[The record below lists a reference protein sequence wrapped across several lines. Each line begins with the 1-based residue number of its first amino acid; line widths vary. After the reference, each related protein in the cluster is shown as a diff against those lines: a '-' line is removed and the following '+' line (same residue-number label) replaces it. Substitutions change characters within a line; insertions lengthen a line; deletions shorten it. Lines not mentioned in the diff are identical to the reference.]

1 MMKIPN
7 LSMTRYRRSRYWA
20 VYNGTE
26 LLAVIVYRK
35 GAETVIN
42 FINDL
47 TTQYNTMSKKNTKKP
62 AAAILDCKTVL
73 IIDPSTKQKY
83 RATLEINKTR
93 MCRDTKGDWRVD
105 EHVGFSLYM
114 MVKRGIYKLANKR
127 AKELFNEFY
136 AAVPDKSIL
145 EKGSL
150 TEYVNSR
157 KDSDSEAA
165 SETSQESAVEEPAE
179 QPQETE
185 EAIWAQLDEE
195 RAEAEAEQASEMDD
209 AIEEQQGEVEAE
221 PQETPLEKALREA
234 EPPANWIE
242 ACNIGN
248 DPEKLAE
255 RAARGDIIA
264 ERNLNRL
271 MVDKAAEAAAP
282 AEQPAAPA
290 PRTNTRKAVCQVILN
305 GETEPQPIPAD
316 IELKPGVKLVRAY
329 QGSTIEVLVE
339 KSGFTYNGTWYPTLT
354 HISWLVTPY
363 KASGNTFFGL
373 PVRKRNA

>member
-35 GAETVIN
+35 GAESVIN
-42 FINDL
+42 FINNL

-73 IIDPSTKQKY
+73 VIDSVTKQKS
-83 RATLEINKTR
+83 RATLEYNGTR
-93 MCRDTKGDWRVD
+93 LCRNTKGDWRLD
-105 EHVGFSLYM
+105 EYYGTPLSKLVESGD
-114 MVKRGIYKLANKR
+114 YKLANKR
-127 AKELFNEFY
+127 AKDLFNEFY
-136 AAVPDKSIL
+136 A
-145 EKGSL
+145 
-150 TEYVNSR
+150 T
-157 KDSDSEAA
+157 
-165 SETSQESAVEEPAE
+165 TPAE
-179 QPQETE
+179 VAPART
-185 EAIWAQLDEE
+185 LDEVLGE
-195 RAEAEAEQASEMDD
+195 FEKTHKPAEAEADPEKT
-209 AIEEQQGEVEAE
+209 EEPAVEAE
-221 PQETPLEKALREA
+221 PEATAEPQEQEETELEAALRKA
-234 EPPANWIE
+234 EPPTNWIA

-248 DPEKLAE
+248 NAERLAE

-264 ERNLNRL
+264 ERNLHRL
-271 MVDKAAEAAAP
+271 TEDAEADKEEAP
-282 AEQPAAPA
+282 AEQEHPTTPAQ
-290 PRTNTRKAVCQVILN
+290 RTNTRKAVCQVILN

>member
-73 IIDPSTKQKY
+73 VIDSVTKQKS
-83 RATLEINKTR
+83 RATLEYNGTR
-93 MCRDTKGDWRVD
+93 LCRNTKGDWRLD
-105 EHVGFSLYM
+105 EYYGTPLSKLVE
-114 MVKRGIYKLANKR
+114 RGDFKLANKR
-127 AKELFNEFY
+127 AKDLFNEFY
-136 AAVPDKSIL
+136 ATTPAEVAPARTL
-145 EKGSL
+145 EEVLGEFEQ
-150 TEYVNSR
+150 TR
-157 KDSDSEAA
+157 KPVQDP
-165 SETSQESAVEEPAE
+165 AVEADP
-179 QPQETE
+179 
-185 EAIWAQLDEE
+185 EAT
-195 RAEAEAEQASEMDD
+195 
-209 AIEEQQGEVEAE
+209 AE
-221 PQETPLEKALREA
+221 PQEQEETELEKALRKA
-234 EPPANWIE
+234 EPPANRNE
-242 ACNIGN
+242 AGN
-248 DPEKLAE
+248 SSSNAENVTERANLIAERVLKSLAE
-255 RAARGDIIA
+255 RA
-264 ERNLNRL
+264 
-271 MVDKAAEAAAP
+271 EAAKADEEAP
-282 AEQPAAPA
+282 AEQENPTTPA

-373 PVRKRNA
+373 PVKKRNA